1 MPCGIF
7 ARMNDSSQIILI
19 IVLALLLL
27 VWLPVAIVVW
37 ARAIRQDRRERKK
50 MKKLTI
56 DKAYGTKRKSS
67 V

>member
-19 IVLALLLL
+19 IVLVLLLL

-37 ARAIRQDRRERKK
+37 VRAIRQDKLERRKEKESDNR
-50 MKKLTI
+50 
-56 DKAYGTKRKSS
+56 
-67 V
+67 